1 MFTTLK
7 NWLESHSLRSDAG
20 IARRERRVTRR
31 LGRDILKG
39 MAVGEKIDMGF
50 TSGNKDTILKAFTL
64 YRAVVGS
71 EVKDLRAYIV
81 GYKVLMRRAIE
92 SIELLEQDIKMNA
105 HEQHKDELLRILAQ
119 MEAEILASFRGFLQ
133 GLTSFESANYSTTKL
148 LDKASQARDL
158 YYQALELRGPVKS
171 LSRWIGREES
181 SERSGQA
188 RDIVVER
195 KAYENALNAL
205 RAELQ
210 RHTQGLHDAFIILQE
225 TAADAK
231 VKLDLVQDEVAKER
245 YPAAWADENRKEI
258 APVRTMIDDLVQ
270 DEIRQSRV
278 LLSEIER
285 AQG

>member
-1 MFTTLK
+1 MRIVCIGGGPSGLYFSILMKLADPTHDITV
-7 NWLESHSLRSDAG
+7 LERNRPDDTFGFGVVFSDATLDNL
-20 IARRERRVTRR
+20 READPETHR
-31 LGRDILKG
+31 
-39 MAVGEKIDMGF
+39 
-50 TSGNKDTILKAFTL
+50 
-64 YRAVVGS
+64 
-71 EVKDLRAYIV
+71 
-81 GYKVLMRRAIE
+81 
-92 SIELLEQDIKMNA
+92 
-105 HEQHKDELLRILAQ
+105 
-119 MEAEILASFRGFLQ
+119 EILASFRGFLQ
-133 GLTSFESANYSTTKL
+133 GLTSFESATYSTTKL

-231 VKLDLVQDEVAKER
+231 VKLDLVQDEVTKER